1 MPFIA
6 HLFHIYLFCSFYMF
20 TIYENKTPTQNS
32 WNQML
37 PDSDGTS
44 KVNIDDASFGGFS
57 K

>member
-1 MPFIA
+1 
-6 HLFHIYLFCSFYMF
+6 MF
-20 TIYENKTPTQNS
+20 TIYKNKTPTQNS

>member
-1 MPFIA
+1 
-6 HLFHIYLFCSFYMF
+6 MF

-44 KVNIDDASFGGFS
+44 KVNIDDASLGGFS